1 MFMQKQCLRSQ
12 IAARPA
18 AVRASPVVCKASKGE
33 QQSNSLQLA
42 AASLCASACAASLL
56 ALPASAGV
64 VLQQPELKKFNEPGK
79 VAPAPAAPAAPA
91 PAPEKE
97 EKSSAEK
104 KAEQEG
110 GLEDPLDARVLALPA
125 AILAIG
131 GAGFAASKVDSGFS
145 EWINE
150 SGALV
155 RKSDNWGGFE
165 EDIKETYPYVP
176 DGVFPSK
183 GGGGGAKK
191 ASPPKKGGGFP
202 FGKK

>member
-1 MFMQKQCLRSQ
+1 
-12 IAARPA
+12 
-18 AVRASPVVCKASKGE
+18 
-33 QQSNSLQLA
+33 LQLA
-42 AASLCASACAASLL
+42 AASFCAATLL

-64 VLQQPELKKFNEPGK
+64 VLQQPELKKFNEPAK
-79 VAPAPAAPAAPA
+79 VAPAPAAPA
-91 PAPEKE
+91 EKKAE
-97 EKSSAEK
+97 EKPAAEK

-110 GLEDPLDARVLALPA
+110 GLEDPFDARILALPA

-183 GGGGGAKK
+183 GGGGAKK
-191 ASPPKKGGGFP
+191 AAPKKGGGFP